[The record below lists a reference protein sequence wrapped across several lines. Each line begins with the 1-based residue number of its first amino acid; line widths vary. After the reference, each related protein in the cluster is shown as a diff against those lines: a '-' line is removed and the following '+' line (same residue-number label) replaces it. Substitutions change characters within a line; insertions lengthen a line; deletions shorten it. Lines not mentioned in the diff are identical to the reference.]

1 MSQSGRVTLKDGR
14 PMEVVHLTY
23 PIEPA
28 DRMGIIELL
37 QQEWARTDVDWLQS
51 MRGAYSRT
59 LRTQVA
65 LARVDG
71 HAVGT
76 ASIAFACDRPQVG
89 VVEDVMTRKDFR
101 GLGIAATLTEGLVQL
116 AWKAGCRVVYLG
128 NTLRQVTVYEKIGFR
143 RLYGAVMRRAA
154 PGETEP
160 EKEFFA
166 PGQETT
172 VRPAT
177 WGDLPG
183 VACLMAQ
190 PMESLCLDFLRGLVS
205 PRYAPPLR
213 CVSNFTAVWYG
224 VEGPGRRDAHPGRGG
239 SPPGAGPGLDH
250 AGAGSLAAPQRRDR
264 CPGP

>member
-1 MSQSGRVTLKDGR
+1 
-14 PMEVVHLTY
+14 MEVVHLTY

-76 ASIAFACDRPQVG
+76 ASIAFPCERPQVG

-101 GLGIAATLTEGLVQL
+101 GLGIAATLTEGLVQR

-128 NTLRQVTVYEKIGFR
+128 NTLRQLSVYEKIGFR

-205 PRYAPPLR
+205 PPVRAAPALR
-213 CVSNFTAVWYG
+213 VELHRGLVWRG
-224 VEGPGRRDAHPGRGG
+224 GPGRCDARPGRRG